1 MTKGYQRGKGD
12 MKRNDC
18 QMKKENA
25 DCDRYNNDAPNLS
38 SIAARM
44 RQKEGDQNHSS
55 RNAIKCVHILPNDRQ
70 SIIL

>member
-1 MTKGYQRGKGD
+1 

-38 SIAARM
+38 SIATRW